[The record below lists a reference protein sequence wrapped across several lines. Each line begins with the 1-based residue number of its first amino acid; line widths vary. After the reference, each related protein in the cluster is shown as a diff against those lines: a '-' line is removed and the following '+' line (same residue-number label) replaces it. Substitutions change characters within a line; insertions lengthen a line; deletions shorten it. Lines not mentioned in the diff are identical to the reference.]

1 MTRRTDAGRAPGDRD
16 VPTYA
21 KAPLISRTRRRFSA
35 FLAFGAG
42 LLAAASTT
50 AKTEPLR
57 IIAFGDSLTAGYLLP
72 ADAAFPAALERRL
85 RKDGYDVKVVNA
97 GVSGETTAQ
106 GAGRI
111 AYALRDG
118 GDLLILELGA
128 NDSLRGLDPKGTR
141 ANLETI
147 LAACDAKGIKV
158 LLAGMVSIA
167 NYGEERRQA
176 FDAIF
181 PALAAGRGLPLYP
194 FFLAGVLGVDGMTL
208 PDGLHPS
215 RAGVERI
222 VDGVAPLVAKSLDA
236 IRAEKPAGAAR

>member
-1 MTRRTDAGRAPGDRD
+1 MTRGDAQDRRD
-16 VPTYA
+16 HRTYA
-21 KAPLISRTRRRFSA
+21 KPARISRITRRISA
-35 FLAFGAG
+35 LLALGAG
-42 LLAAASTT
+42 LVGAAQA
-50 AKTEPLR
+50 EPLR
-57 IIAFGDSLTAGYLLP
+57 IIAFGDSLTAGYQLP

-85 RKDGYDVKVVNA
+85 RKEGYDVKVVNS
-97 GVSGETTAQ
+97 GVSGETTGQ

-128 NDSLRGLDPKGTR
+128 NDNLRGLDPAGTR
-141 ANLETI
+141 ANLERI
-147 LAACDAKGIKV
+147 IAACDARGTKV

-167 NYGEERRQA
+167 NYGEETKQA

-181 PALAAGRGLPLYP
+181 PALAAERRLPLYP
-194 FFLAGVLGVDGMTL
+194 FFLEGVLGVDGMTL

-222 VDGVAPLVAKSLDA
+222 VEGVAPLVAARLDA
-236 IRAEKPAGAAR
+236 IRAEKSGGAAR